1 MFASIERLMQIA
13 RATWSSYRIMFV
25 IEIFM
30 CTYKTNIDH
39 LYFEL
44 NQCNKPIII
53 SFNIKNKT
61 LISLNTTQN
70 LWAAFLSELTTE
82 GLLVKIAYGIYS
94 KPRKSKFE
102 VVLPSVDKVVQAIAI
117 RDKAEVLPFGMTAL
131 NFF

>member
-1 MFASIERLMQIA
+1 M
-13 RATWSSYRIMFV
+13 
-25 IEIFM
+25 
-30 CTYKTNIDH
+30 
-39 LYFEL
+39 
-44 NQCNKPIII
+44 
-53 SFNIKNKT
+53 
-61 LISLNTTQN
+61 
-70 LWAAFLSELTTE
+70 WAAFLSELTTE